1 MHTRSQKTGI
11 IALYT
16 LMLQPGQAPGRAATG
31 APPPAAPPPQTG
43 TATATPADGAPPKGG
58 SSGGFGGM
66 MMLLP
71 FLLLFGLI
79 FLMNR
84 SDKKKRAALESQL
97 KKGDRVI
104 TRSGL
109 IGKLIENGVRTV
121 RIEIAPGV
129 NVSMLKSAVEGLD
142 TGDPAATNVKA
153 DAKGKPEQSKEAG
166 SKKKKR

>member
-1 MHTRSQKTGI
+1 
-11 IALYT
+11 
-16 LMLQPGQAPGRAATG
+16 MLQPGQAPGRAATG

-43 TATATPADGAPPKGG
+43 TATAAPPDGVPSKEG
-58 SSGGFGGM
+58 SGGFGGM

-84 SDKKKRAALESQL
+84 SDKKKRATLESQL

-109 IGKLIENGVRTV
+109 IGKLIDLGERTV
-121 RIEIAPGV
+121 RIEVAPGV
-129 NVSMLKSAVEGLD
+129 NITMLKTAVEGLD
-142 TGDPAATNVKA
+142 TGDPAATDPKA
-153 DAKGKPEQSKEAG
+153 SAGANKSKPVQSKDAG
-166 SKKKKR
+166 AKKKKR